1 MDMTG
6 AILIAVIGVVI
17 GFLLGALVFTL
28 RRESSP
34 QPPSRKQVLT
44 DEQDGLRIFREGKD
58 ESLVIEIEGATYHRE
73 SDLNAEQGRQLTKL
87 INELRTFMGVPSTPP
102 VQVPAAQTDSLPPVQ
117 APAAQ
122 TDSLKPAV
130 IKTAEDEK
138 RTSLNPFQIFTRSLQ
153 PLEKTEPD
161 ESDKSIVAQ
170 IDEILQT
177 RLENTPLAD
186 QGIRMIEG
194 PDQGMVIEVGLSQY
208 TDIEEVPEAEVRR
221 LIRQVVSEWE
231 SRAAE

>member
-6 AILIAVIGVVI
+6 AILLAAIGVVI

-28 RRESSP
+28 RRESPP
-34 QPPSRKQVLT
+34 QPSSRKLVLT
-44 DEQDGLRIFREGKD
+44 DEQDSLRIWREGKD
-58 ESLVIEIEGATYHRE
+58 EQLVIEIEGATYRRE
-73 SDLNAEQGRQLTKL
+73 SDLDPDQGRRLTRL
-87 INELRTFMGVPSTPP
+87 INELRTFIGAPSTPP
-102 VQVPAAQTDSLPPVQ
+102 VQAPAAQTDSLPPVQ

-122 TDSLKPAV
+122 TGSLKPAV
-130 IKTAEDEK
+130 VQTAEDEN

-153 PLEKTEPD
+153 SLEKTEPD
-161 ESDKSIVAQ
+161 EPDKSIVAQ

-186 QGIRMIEG
+186 QGIRLIEE
-194 PDQGMVIEVGLSQY
+194 PDQGMVIEVGLSRY
-208 TDIEEVPEAEVRR
+208 TDIDEVPEAEIRV
-221 LIRQVVSEWE
+221 LIRQAVSEWE

>member
-6 AILIAVIGVVI
+6 AILIAVIGIVI

-44 DEQDGLRIFREGKD
+44 DKQDGLRIFREGKD

-73 SDLNAEQGRQLTKL
+73 SDLNPEQGRRLTKL

-117 APAAQ
+117 APASQ

-130 IKTAEDEK
+130 IQTAEDK
-138 RTSLNPFQIFTRSLQ
+138 NRTSLNPFQIFTRSLR
-153 PLEKTEPD
+153 PMEKSGANEP
-161 ESDKSIVAQ
+161 DKSIVAQ

-186 QGIRMIEG
+186 QGIHLIEG
-194 PDQGMVIEVGLSQY
+194 PDQGMVIEVGVNRY
-208 TDIEEVPEAEVRR
+208 TDIDEVPEAEIRR
-221 LIRQVVSEWE
+221 LIRQAVSEWE